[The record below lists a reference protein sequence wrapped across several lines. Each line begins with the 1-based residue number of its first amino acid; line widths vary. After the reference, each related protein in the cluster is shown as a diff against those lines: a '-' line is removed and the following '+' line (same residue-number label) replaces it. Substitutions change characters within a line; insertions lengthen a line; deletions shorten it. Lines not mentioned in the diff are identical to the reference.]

1 MQLPIDMPG
10 LGHVNCYALED
21 ERGIAIV
28 DPGLPGEESWRHLVD
43 RLDRSGAG
51 LARVHTVVVTH
62 SHPDHFGGAGRV
74 RKEVGAE
81 LITHELFRT
90 WWDPTEDET
99 PLEDAAPNPWRS
111 TPWGGDE
118 YMPDPDRRK
127 RFEEM
132 RNNNLFPA
140 PRPTRKVEDAEIV
153 TLAGREWVSMH
164 TPGHTADHLCLF
176 DPAEGVLLSGDHVLP
191 TITPH
196 INGIGT
202 SEDPL
207 AQFFA
212 SLDRMTELEGVT
224 IVLPAHGHPFTD
236 VADRAKA
243 IRRHHEERLDKLRGG
258 VTRDRRVRNRPRA
271 LAAPLR
277 AAVVGPDGRQRDLRP
292 PRAPAPA
299 RRRRVPL
306 RERQAPLRSGLSP
319 RHHRTRVHGRADDHP
334 HLQPVVAVAR
344 VDLHVRSRFDRDAEL
359 DLGEHRRT
367 QVASPR
373 QLLLDR

>member
-1 MQLPIDMPG
+1 MDKPRRQEQEDASSEVTEVAPGVLRMQLPIDMPG

-153 TLAGREWVSMH
+153 TLAGARV
-164 TPGHTADHLCLF
+164 
-176 DPAEGVLLSGDHVLP
+176 GVDAHPRPHRGSPVL
-191 TITPH
+191 
-196 INGIGT
+196 
-202 SEDPL
+202 
-207 AQFFA
+207 
-212 SLDRMTELEGVT
+212 V
-224 IVLPAHGHPFTD
+224 
-236 VADRAKA
+236 
-243 IRRHHEERLDKLRGG
+243 
-258 VTRDRRVRNRPRA
+258 RPRRG
-271 LAAPLR
+271 R
-277 AAVVGPDGRQRDLRP
+277 AAVG
-292 PRAPAPA
+292 
-299 RRRRVPL
+299 
-306 RERQAPLRSGLSP
+306 
-319 RHHRTRVHGRADDHP
+319 
-334 HLQPVVAVAR
+334 
-344 VDLHVRSRFDRDAEL
+344 
-359 DLGEHRRT
+359 
-367 QVASPR
+367 
-373 QLLLDR
+373 